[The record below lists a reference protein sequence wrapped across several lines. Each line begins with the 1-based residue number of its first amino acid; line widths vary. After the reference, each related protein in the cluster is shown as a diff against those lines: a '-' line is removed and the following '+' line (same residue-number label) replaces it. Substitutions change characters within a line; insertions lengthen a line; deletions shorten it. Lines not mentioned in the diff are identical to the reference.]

1 MDKGTFVD
9 QVARLAAQAAQGDR
23 ASFSS
28 LVQLTQQPLFR
39 RAYVQLGEQQEA
51 EDVVQ
56 EVLIQAWRS
65 LPRLRDPQ
73 AAWAWLCQMGYNV
86 ARDHRRK
93 RKRTKQEQP
102 LEISAQTQTLLAS
115 WSQSSGPTPE
125 QHILSA
131 ELSALVKRAI
141 DELDEKYSE
150 VILLR
155 EFGQFSYQEMAE
167 MLDCSISAVESRLH
181 RARNQ
186 LKHLLKRRFE
196 MSLNQKGGLHEH
208 V

>member
-1 MDKGTFVD
+1 VDKEAFVD
-9 QVARLAAQAAQGDR
+9 QVARLVAQAAQGDH

-39 RAYVQLGEQQEA
+39 RAYVQLGEQEEA

-86 ARDHRRK
+86 ARDHKRK

-102 LEISAQTQTLLAS
+102 LTISAETYTLIAS
-115 WSQSSGPTPE
+115 WNESSDLTPE
-125 QHILSA
+125 QHVISA

-141 DELDEKYSE
+141 DQLDEKHSA

-155 EFGQFSYQEMAE
+155 EFGQFSYQEIAE
-167 MLDCSISAVESRLH
+167 MLGCSMSTVESRLH
-181 RARNQ
+181 RARMKLKHQ
-186 LKHLLKRRFE
+186 LKRLLE
-196 MSLNQKGGLHEH
+196 GGLAQKGRSA
-208 V
+208 